1 MGIVGGFFINNQ
13 WKKEKIFFDGSF
25 IKEGMCVGLAKS
37 EIKLDLANLDST
49 LDRLKSSMEE
59 FTSYTTSFRSNTRD
73 RLKAFNS
80 DFIDKVDALLDNMN
94 DDRNS
99 DLIDQRKAIH
109 QGGKAI
115 LDNMKEVDEKISKK
129 IGSGSS

>member
-99 DLIDQRKAIH
+99 DLIDQWKAIH

-115 LDNMKEVDEKISKK
+115 LDNMKEVDEKISEK

>member
-115 LDNMKEVDEKISKK
+115 LDNMKEVDEKISEK

>member
-1 MGIVGGFFINNQ
+1 
-13 WKKEKIFFDGSF
+13 
-25 IKEGMCVGLAKS
+25 MCVGLAKS

-49 LDRLKSSMEE
+49 LDRLKSSMEG
-59 FTSYTTSFRSNTRD
+59 FTSYTTSFCSNTRD

-99 DLIDQRKAIH
+99 DLIDQWKAIH

-115 LDNMKEVDEKISKK
+115 LDNMKEVDEKISEK